1 MAKKKQSYESA
12 INELESI
19 LEKMENDKL
28 VINELSKE
36 IKRAS
41 ELIKF
46 CKTQLKSTELDIKN
60 VLDVVEN

>member
-1 MAKKKQSYESA
+1 MAKKKQSYENA

-19 LEKMENDKL
+19 LKKMENDEL
-28 VINELSKE
+28 IIDELSKE

-46 CKTQLKSTELDIKN
+46 CKTQLKLTELDIKDFFN
-60 VLDVVEN
+60 EVED

>member
-60 VLDVVEN
+60 ILDVVEN